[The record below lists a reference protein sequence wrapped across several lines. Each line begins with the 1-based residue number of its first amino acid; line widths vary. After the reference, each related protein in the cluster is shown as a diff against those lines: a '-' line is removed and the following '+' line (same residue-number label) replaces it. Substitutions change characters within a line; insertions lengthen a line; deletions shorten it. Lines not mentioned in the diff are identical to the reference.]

1 MSDYTPTTEEIQS
14 RYVYAADFTVS
25 EEMDAWGEF
34 DRWLERHD
42 AEVYQRGRE
51 DADRWCNVGDIAYRK
66 GREDAAKAVEGLIRQ
81 QLGYGKAEW
90 IDDEDYEFVAAAR
103 GEGEQT

>member
-51 DADRWCNVGDIAYRK
+51 DAANEVEVALSDLGNYAYDVSMNWLDFD
-66 GREDAAKAVEGLIRQ
+66 GRTHLAFVSNEIDKA
-81 QLGYGKAEW
+81 
-90 IDDEDYEFVAAAR
+90 VAAAR
-103 GEGEQT
+103 GESEQA

>member
-14 RYVYAADFTVS
+14 RYVYAADFTVN

-34 DRWLERHD
+34 DRWLAAHD

-51 DADRWCNVGDIAYRK
+51 DA
-66 GREDAAKAVEGLIRQ
+66 AKAVEA
-81 QLGYGKAEW
+81 LGNLRCYEVYEA
-90 IDDEDYEFVAAAR
+90 DDGYLAGSYYEVDAIAAAR
-103 GEGEQT
+103 GDGERA